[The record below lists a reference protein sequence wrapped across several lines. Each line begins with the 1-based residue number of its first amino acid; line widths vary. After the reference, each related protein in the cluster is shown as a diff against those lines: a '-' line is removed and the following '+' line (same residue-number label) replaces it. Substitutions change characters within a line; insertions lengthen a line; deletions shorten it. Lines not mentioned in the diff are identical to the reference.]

1 VDADEHGPTTG
12 PARAATLHHV
22 GQARTCRLIDAGTAD
37 DELFVYQFA
46 MRMLGAEK
54 AWSWIRQIRSSDILT
69 AIIDNGVDLDHPDLA
84 GQLVPGKDFPCVT
97 PECNGG
103 SPDGVHG
110 TAMAGIVAAARYNG
124 GMIGT
129 AWNTQLLP
137 IRISSNAE
145 TTSEMAAVDA
155 VRYAVSRGARVINF
169 SYASNEPT
177 ESLRELLLGLPGNFL
192 FVVAAG
198 NDGMQSSGRIYPA
211 SYSIPRMVVVTSHD
225 VRGNPDG
232 AIGADAQIDIA
243 APGDAV
249 YPIPCKPSA
258 SGKCYEI
265 DGAST
270 SNAAAYVS
278 GAAALLWSAHPYWSA
293 ASIKRRIL
301 ETADPEPKLAR
312 VMQQPRRLNL
322 ARMMEPD

>member
-1 VDADEHGPTTG
+1 VDDEHHGPPQGEARHATLRRVGGARKYRLLDAD
-12 PARAATLHHV
+12 
-22 GQARTCRLIDAGTAD
+22 TAD

-46 MRMLGAEK
+46 LRMMGAEK
-54 AWSWIRQIRSSDILT
+54 AWSWIREIRSSDILT
-69 AIIDNGVDLDHPDLA
+69 AIIDNGVDLEHPDLA

-103 SPDGVHG
+103 SPDGIHG
-110 TAMAGIVAAARYNG
+110 TAMAGIIAAARYNG

-137 IRISSNAE
+137 IRISSNDE
-145 TTSEMAAVDA
+145 TTTEMAAMDA
-155 VRYAVSRGARVINF
+155 VRYAVERGARVINF

-177 ESLRELLLGLPGNFL
+177 ESLRRLLLELPGNFL

-198 NDGMQSSGRIYPA
+198 NDGMQSGGRIYPA
-211 SYSIPRMVVVTSHD
+211 SYAIPRMVVVTSHD
-225 VRGNPDG
+225 LRGHPDG
-232 AIGADAQIDIA
+232 AIGAGARIDIA

-278 GAAALLWSAHPYWSA
+278 GAAALLRSAHPYWSA

-301 ETADPEPKLAR
+301 ETADHEPKLAR
-312 VMQQPRRLNL
+312 VMKEPRRLNL